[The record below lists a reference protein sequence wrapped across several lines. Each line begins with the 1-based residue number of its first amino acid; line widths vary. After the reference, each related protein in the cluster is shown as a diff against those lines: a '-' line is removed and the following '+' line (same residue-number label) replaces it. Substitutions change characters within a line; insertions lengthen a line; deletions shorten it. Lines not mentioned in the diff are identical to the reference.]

1 MRYKCRTFMDK
12 LTKIQRFRFSNK
24 MDEDLNKLATFGI
37 NKSKFVRDAINE
49 KLKKE
54 MPKQKKQYC
63 PF

>member
-1 MRYKCRTFMDK
+1 MDK